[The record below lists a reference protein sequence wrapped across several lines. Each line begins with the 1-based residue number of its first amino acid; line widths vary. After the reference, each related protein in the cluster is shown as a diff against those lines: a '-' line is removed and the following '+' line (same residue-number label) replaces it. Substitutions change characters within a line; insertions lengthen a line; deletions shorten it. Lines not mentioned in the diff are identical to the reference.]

1 MLDYSSV
8 KSIRSSHSRR
18 SSLSRISY
26 NLEVMANR
34 RSSLL
39 LNKRKLS
46 LQKITED
53 NMALLDRINAQRP
66 VVSFKKP
73 EEKEKVTMLRFFHT
87 NKENLLEG
95 KRIDTIISRRTQE
108 IEKALEK
115 KRPQLFLF

>member
-1 MLDYSSV
+1 V

-18 SSLSRISY
+18 SSLSRISN

-53 NMALLDRINAQRP
+53 NRALLDRINAQRP

-73 EEKEKVTMLRFFHT
+73 EEREKVTMLRFFHT

-108 IEKALEK
+108 IDKALEK
-115 KRPQLFLF
+115 KRPQVLYLF